1 MAKTYSVGRLPRWGD
16 TPSCPALSFSLFN
29 ARVQGEKMKEFI
41 GFVLD
46 FVLYLGA
53 LWFFLESADLSIRMI
68 A

>member
-1 MAKTYSVGRLPRWGD
+1 LERQPRLPIAGRYPLASLPLFRYL
-16 TPSCPALSFSLFN
+16 TPA
-29 ARVQGEKMKEFI
+29 VQGEKMKEFI
-41 GFVLD
+41 GFVLA

>member
-1 MAKTYSVGRLPRWGD
+1 
-16 TPSCPALSFSLFN
+16 
-29 ARVQGEKMKEFI
+29 MKEFI
-41 GFVLD
+41 GFVLA